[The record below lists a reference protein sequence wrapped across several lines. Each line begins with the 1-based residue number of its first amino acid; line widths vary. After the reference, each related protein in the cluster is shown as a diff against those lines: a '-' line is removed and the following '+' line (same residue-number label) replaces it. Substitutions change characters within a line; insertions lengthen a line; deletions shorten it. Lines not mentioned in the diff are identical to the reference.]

1 MEPWEWPPAAIA
13 AVARDIRATTG
24 RIVDDNSFY
33 ESIKWFCDQR
43 PEGCRGAKLQK
54 DGWSSR
60 LDYDG
65 EKFSV
70 SPWDWPRSIGV
81 DVADELHAGA
91 TRDYRRAW
99 AEDIATQ
106 LCRGNTSCA
115 ALPGQSV
122 VLELMPGSIYTCR
135 PREEPAGCVARAARA
150 AKAGNGSVA
159 AEDLRAAARRALRS
173 LCAVRLCT
181 QALPEPAMVSGVL
194 LEPWDDVDEWAAA
207 HFPPGAAAERRRD
220 ACAKHRYW
228 CGDQTWSAPGGS
240 DLDAVPP
247 LTGRF
252 VWLLHIHKA
261 AGTSFCSLALR
272 NGLRL
277 APHEPETHGHL
288 ELGAE
293 RLDLASAD
301 GVLDGLRRLQ
311 ARGIGFGS
319 TEHKF
324 LAPPVLEAVAAAR
337 GVAFVVIV
345 RDPVNRTL
353 SSYRFHGG
361 GGGRCEG
368 GPCADV
374 IAFGEAEAD
383 LTARMLLGGEFGP
396 MALRQAP
403 GRLRADVAAVKARP
417 DESLREA
424 LVALQRFDLVL
435 VFERLGDAA
444 TADLVTATLGW
455 SDGAVERVLPAAA
468 VRHSSP
474 PPVDEAAVQ
483 ALEKMNA
490 IDRRVHAAAIRRFD
504 ADVQRLRARTS

>member
-1 MEPWEWPPAAIA
+1 M
-13 AVARDIRATTG
+13 
-24 RIVDDNSFY
+24 
-33 ESIKWFCDQR
+33 
-43 PEGCRGAKLQK
+43 
-54 DGWSSR
+54 
-60 LDYDG
+60 
-65 EKFSV
+65 
-70 SPWDWPRSIGV
+70 
-81 DVADELHAGA
+81 
-91 TRDYRRAW
+91 
-99 AEDIATQ
+99 
-106 LCRGNTSCA
+106 
-115 ALPGQSV
+115 
-122 VLELMPGSIYTCR
+122 
-135 PREEPAGCVARAARA
+135 
-150 AKAGNGSVA
+150 
-159 AEDLRAAARRALRS
+159 
-173 LCAVRLCT
+173 
-181 QALPEPAMVSGVL
+181 
-194 LEPWDDVDEWAAA
+194 
-207 HFPPGAAAERRRD
+207 
-220 ACAKHRYW
+220 
-228 CGDQTWSAPGGS
+228 
-240 DLDAVPP
+240 
-247 LTGRF
+247 
-252 VWLLHIHKA
+252 
-261 AGTSFCSLALR
+261 
-272 NGLRL
+272 
-277 APHEPETHGHL
+277 
-288 ELGAE
+288 LG
-293 RLDLASAD
+293 
-301 GVLDGLRRLQ
+301 GLRRLQ

-361 GGGRCEG
+361 GGGRCDG

-383 LTARMLLGGEFGP
+383 LTARMLLGGDFGP

-403 GRLRADVAAVKARP
+403 ERLRADAAAVSERP

-455 SDGAVERVLPAAA
+455 SDGTVERVLPAAA

-474 PPVDEAAVQ
+474 PPVDAAAVQ